1 MERNTRQRIAIVKT
15 MEQADRPLSV
25 PEIHRL
31 GAKILPGLAI
41 ATVYRSIKALLA
53 DKVLCEV
60 VLPGTVVRYELP
72 RHEHHH
78 HFHCRRC
85 DRVYEVEGCPG
96 LKGMT
101 PRGFKMEG
109 HNLTITGLCGSCVA
123 RTG

>member
-1 MERNTRQRIAIVKT
+1 MERNTRQRAAIVSTIEK
-15 MEQADRPLSV
+15 AHRPLSV
-25 PEIHRL
+25 PEIHKL

-53 DKVLCEV
+53 DKVLREV
-60 VLPGTVVRYELP
+60 ELPGTVMHYELP

-101 PRGFKMEG
+101 PRGFKTEG
-109 HNLTITGLCGSCVA
+109 HNLTMTGLCATCVG
-123 RTG
+123 R